1 MKDFLE
7 QRKTV
12 CLGTSSA
19 LCRSVV
25 VGLLM
30 SKVKRIHERPCLFNC
45 DSCKRNILSYI
56 LLEKEPRDK
65 SSSTNK
71 KKLKLR

>member
-19 LCRSVV
+19 MLKRSGGAADVE
-25 VGLLM
+25 G
-30 SKVKRIHERPCLFNC
+30 EAYP
-45 DSCKRNILSYI
+45 
-56 LLEKEPRDK
+56 
-65 SSSTNK
+65 
-71 KKLKLR
+71 